1 MLDKLKQVL
10 NYIQVAILKAFADVR
25 IDYGVLGLAAVAA
38 VPLKL
43 LLFYLLIGI
52 KANFFLVWLITGVL
66 TCLLFTSF
74 KNKWIPAVIYLLLS
88 LLMFCDVT
96 YSSFFNRYLSVN
108 MMGAAG
114 FLGDITASIKAVLKP
129 WFFLIPVDGI
139 LILAALAARVW
150 KFRKP
155 FETSESDS
163 TMTEEDLFFA
173 AFENIEISEAETSL
187 ASIAP
192 EETEIKEDQNK
203 KQRASLSNQRARK
216 AKREKRKRLKRWLTE
231 HKKPVAALLI
241 IMLLV
246 FNFSGNFLLTSLSNQ
261 EIYTYHI
268 KDLLNKATGNAL
280 TAGSDSLYEL
290 KDSYETEKN
299 GPLFGIAKGKNLIVI
314 QIESFQNMVIN
325 KTYNGQEITP
335 NLNQIIKGN
344 TLYFDH
350 YYQQIGSGNTS
361 DAEFATNNSIYGTIQ
376 SYTYKLYADNYFRG
390 LPKLLKEKG
399 YETAVY
405 HAHEDRSFWNR
416 ENAYPSLGFDT
427 YYGGIGGH
435 KKKQYEMTDWMG
447 WGLTDS
453 EFFKQSMPYLKD
465 MKQPFYSFMITLSN
479 HHPFQMLDKYR
490 FIDLLPED
498 KGTIFGNYL
507 NSAAYT
513 DYAIGQ
519 FIKEL
524 KAEGLYDN
532 SIIAFYGDHAGLPKS
547 DEEISKSVS
556 KFIGKDYDFDT
567 MMNIPLI
574 ITVPGAEQNIN
585 QTVSTTG
592 GQLDFLPTIAYL
604 MGFDKLD
611 TVYMGH
617 NLLTEKSGFVIEQTY
632 MIKGSFISDDIIYDM
647 SRDGVFENGRAW
659 NPKTGEAVP
668 IKDCYEG
675 YKKATALINRSEYI
689 LKNDVLR
696 KIYLKDKDAE
706 N

>member
-1 MLDKLKQVL
+1 MLDKLRQVL
-10 NYIQVAILKAFADVR
+10 NFIETAVLKTFSEIR
-25 IDYGVLGLAAVAA
+25 INYGVLGLAAVAA
-38 VPLKL
+38 AALKL
-43 LLFYLLIGI
+43 FLFYVFIGV
-52 KANFFLVWLITGVL
+52 KANFFLVWLITAVL

-74 KNKWIPAVIYLLLS
+74 KNKWIPAVIYMLLS
-88 LLMFCDVT
+88 ILMFCDVT

-114 FLGDITASIKAVLKP
+114 FLGDISESIKAVLKP
-129 WFFLIPVDGI
+129 WFFLMLADGI
-139 LILAALAARVW
+139 LVLAALAVRTL
-150 KFRKP
+150 KFKKP
-155 FETSESDS
+155 DTSLDS
-163 TMTEEDLFFA
+163 AVLE
-173 AFENIEISEAETSL
+173 ETSL
-187 ASIAP
+187 
-192 EETEIKEDQNK
+192 T
-203 KQRASLSNQRARK
+203 NQRARR
-216 AKREKRKRLKRWLTE
+216 AKREKQRRAKRWLKE
-231 HKKPVAALLI
+231 HKQPVAALLI
-241 IMLLV
+241 VLLLV
-246 FNFSGNFLLTSLSNQ
+246 FNVSGNYLLTSLSNQ

-314 QIESFQNMVIN
+314 QIESLQNLVIG

-344 TLYFDH
+344 TIYFDH

-361 DAEFATNNSIYGTIQ
+361 DAEFATNNSIYGTIA
-376 SYTYKLYADNYFRG
+376 SYTYKLYANNYFRG

-416 ENAYPSLGFDT
+416 ENAYPGLGFDT

-435 KKKQYEMTDWMG
+435 DKKQYEMTEWMG

-453 EFFKQSMPYLKD
+453 EFFKQSMPFLKD

-490 FIDLLPED
+490 FINLLPKD

-519 FIKEL
+519 FIQEL
-524 KAEGLYDN
+524 KDEGLYDN
-532 SIIAFYGDHAGLPKS
+532 SLIAFYGDHAGLPKS
-547 DEEISKSVS
+547 DDEISKSVS
-556 KFIGKDYDFDT
+556 RFLGKDYDFDS

-574 ITVPGAEQNIN
+574 ITVPGADRNIN
-585 QTVSTTG
+585 QKVSTVG
-592 GQLDFLPTIAYL
+592 GQLDFMPTIAYL

-632 MIKGSFISDDIIYDM
+632 MTKGSFISDDIIYDM

-668 IKDCYEG
+668 LKDCYEG
-675 YKKATALINRSEYI
+675 YKKATGLINRSEYI
-689 LKNDVLR
+689 LRNDILR